1 MNEMDDRFIL
11 SKITSHIIIIMIHT
25 CDCNNHLY
33 YNLYCATKWPFPRC
47 RELDFGL
54 ELDRN
59 GFEERFIFIEG
70 PCKPIRDDEVIGVA
84 GGDLFFE
91 LNI

>member
-1 MNEMDDRFIL
+1 MDDRFIL

-25 CDCNNHLY
+25 CNGDNHLY

-59 GFEERFIFIEG
+59 GFEERFIFREG
-70 PCKPIRDDEVIGVA
+70 SSKPIRDDHGIRVA
-84 GGDLFFE
+84 GGGLFVE